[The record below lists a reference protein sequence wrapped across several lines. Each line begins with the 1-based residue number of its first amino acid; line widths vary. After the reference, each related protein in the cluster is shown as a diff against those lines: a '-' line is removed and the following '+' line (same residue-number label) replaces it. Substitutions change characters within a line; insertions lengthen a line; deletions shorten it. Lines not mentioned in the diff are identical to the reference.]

1 MRILFERGAFHQFS
15 VEEKYFSAVEN
26 KTNALLE
33 NRVTS
38 FRTRVFLSH
47 KHEDLSE
54 LMDLIGFL
62 EKQYSVDVYI
72 DSMDKKMPLNTCGM
86 TATRIKQ
93 VIKSCDKFILLAT
106 DKAVESKWCNWELGF
121 GDALKF
127 RDNIA
132 ILPIKDEGEL
142 YTDYK
147 GHEYMQIYPTIRYY
161 DGSEKYTNG
170 TYVEQGYYY
179 AYFNEDGTLFITPL
193 RTWLNS

>member
-1 MRILFERGAFHQFS
+1 MKNLFERGAFHQFS

-38 FRTRVFLSH
+38 FRTKVFLSH
-47 KHEDLSE
+47 KHEDLSD
-54 LMDLIGFL
+54 LKDLIGFL

-72 DSMDKKMPLNTCGM
+72 DSMDKRMPLNTCGK

-132 ILPIKDEGEL
+132 ILPIKDKGEL

-170 TYVEQGYYY
+170 TYVEEGYYY
-179 AYFNEDGTLFITPL
+179 AYFNEGGILFITPL
-193 RTWLNS
+193 REWLNS

>member
-1 MRILFERGAFHQFS
+1 MKNLFERGAFHQFS

-38 FRTRVFLSH
+38 FRTKVFLSH
-47 KHEDLSE
+47 KHEDLSD
-54 LMDLIGFL
+54 LKDLIGFL

-72 DSMDKKMPLNTCGM
+72 DSMDKRMPLNTCGK

-132 ILPIKDEGEL
+132 ILPIKDKGEL

-170 TYVEQGYYY
+170 TNVEEGYYY
-179 AYFNEDGTLFITPL
+179 AYYNEDGTLFITPL

>member
-72 DSMDKKMPLNTCGM
+72 DSMDKKMPLNTCGK